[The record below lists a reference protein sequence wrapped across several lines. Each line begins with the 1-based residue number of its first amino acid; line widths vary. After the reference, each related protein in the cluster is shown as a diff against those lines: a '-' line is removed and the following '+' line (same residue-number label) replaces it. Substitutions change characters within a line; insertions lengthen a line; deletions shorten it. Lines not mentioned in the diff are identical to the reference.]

1 MFYISPLN
9 KLFTGLLIMVYLYLV
24 NYVCII
30 SNDSYRCL
38 HLHLQVVSSKIIKA
52 VCASCAAMHIRMRL
66 ATNKPIRN
74 VVEYKQQRRWPVD
87 FGTCTIYYQLNT
99 LYDGYLY

>member
-9 KLFTGLLIMVYLYLV
+9 KLFIGLLIIVYLFLV

-38 HLHLQVVSSKIIKA
+38 HLHLQVVSSRIIKT
-52 VCASCAAMHIRMRL
+52 VCATCAAMHFRIC
-66 ATNKPIRN
+66 A
-74 VVEYKQQRRWPVD
+74 
-87 FGTCTIYYQLNT
+87 
-99 LYDGYLY
+99 